1 MVRLKTDN
9 LADGAIPVSLLQ
21 TVRDIFSF
29 MKGNV
34 LVMTICE
41 CVWRST
47 VDVIWP
53 FLPLYIKFLGGSNET
68 IGVIMAVGNAASLI
82 LYPVGGHIADYQ
94 GRIKL
99 IATMTFV
106 YACAFLIPAFTST
119 WEWLAVGMFIQSLVS
134 FYFPA
139 RQALIADSIP
149 PVKRGTGFAA
159 TVAIPSAFGMA
170 APIIGSYLINRFTI
184 GPAMKGLYFVS
195 FFIASGI
202 ALYRFRALKE
212 TVDNPNRLELSVAK
226 FPSLVVESY
235 KSVFGVLKDI
245 PKRLWTLSFL
255 VSSAVF
261 FGALTSSF
269 WIVRATEI
277 IGLEVS
283 EWANVVL
290 ISGLVSVIM
299 GIPAGSMVDRYSKK
313 KIAGICMIL
322 GAGLVYAFLVAST
335 YTHIAILAVLTTLI
349 NSFMNPSFQSLF
361 ADMTPKEQRGRVLA
375 SIGGGGVWIMRG
387 AYGSGVLGKLLQTI
401 GMLLSGY
408 LYAYNNQLPWL
419 IMAGALL
426 IIGVLFLLLV
436 EEPKVAEL

>member
-1 MVRLKTDN
+1 MQ
-9 LADGAIPVSLLQ
+9 AI
-21 TVRDIFSF
+21 RDIFSF
-29 MKGNV
+29 MRGNV

-53 FLPLYIKFLGGSNET
+53 FLPLYVKFLGGSNET
-68 IGVIMAVGNAASLI
+68 IGIIMGVGNAASLI

-99 IATMTFV
+99 ISTMTFV
-106 YACAFLIPAFTST
+106 YGSAFLITAFTDT
-119 WEWLAVGMFIQSLVS
+119 WQWLAVGMFIQSLVS

-149 PVKRGTGFAA
+149 PVKRGIGFAT

-170 APIIGSYLINRFTI
+170 APIIGSYLIDRYTI

-202 ALYRFRALKE
+202 ALFRFKYLKE
-212 TVDNPNRLELSVAK
+212 TVDNPNRLELSISK
-226 FPSLVVESY
+226 FPGLVTESY
-235 KSVFGVLKDI
+235 KSVFGVLRHV
-245 PKRLWTLSFL
+245 PKRLWTMSFL

-261 FGALTSSF
+261 FGSLTSSF
-269 WIVRATEI
+269 WIIRATEV
-277 IGLEVS
+277 IGITVS
-283 EWANVVL
+283 QWASVVL

-299 GIPAGSMVDRYSKK
+299 GIPAGSIVDRYSKK
-313 KIAGICMIL
+313 MIAGVCMIV
-322 GAGLVYAFLVAST
+322 GAGLVYAFLLATT
-335 YTHIAILAVLTTLI
+335 YTHIAILAVLTTLV

-361 ADMTPKEQRGRVLA
+361 ADMTPKEQRGRILA

-387 AYGSGVLGKLLQTI
+387 AYGSGILGKLLQTI

-408 LYAYNNQLPWL
+408 LYAYNTSLPWL
-419 IMAGALL
+419 IMSGT
-426 IIGVLFLLLV
+426 LLV
-436 EEPKVAEL
+436 LGILFIMLVDEPKVAEL

>member
-1 MVRLKTDN
+1 M
-9 LADGAIPVSLLQ
+9 Q
-21 TVRDIFSF
+21 TIRDIFSF

-34 LVMTICE
+34 LVMTVCE

-47 VDVIWP
+47 VDVLWP

-106 YACAFLIPAFTST
+106 YACAFLIPAFTNT

-149 PVKRGTGFAA
+149 PVKRGIGFAT

-170 APIIGSYLINRFTI
+170 APIIGSYLIDTYTI

-202 ALYRFRALKE
+202 SLYRFRALKE
-212 TVDNPNRLELSVAK
+212 TVDNPNRMELSVAK

-235 KSVFGVLKDI
+235 KSVFGVLKDV

-255 VSSAVF
+255 VSTSVF

-269 WIVRATEI
+269 WVVRATEV
-277 IGLEVS
+277 IGLS
-283 EWANVVL
+283 ISQWATVTM
-290 ISGLVSVIM
+290 ISGFVSVIM
-299 GIPAGSMVDRYSKK
+299 GIPAGSIVDRYSKK
-313 KIAGICMIL
+313 KIAGLCMIL

-335 YTHIAILAVLTTLI
+335 FTHIAFLAVLATLI

-408 LYAYNNQLPWL
+408 LYAYNTSYPWL
-419 IMAGALL
+419 IMSGAFLVL
-426 IIGVLFLLLV
+426 GVLFLITV
-436 EEPKVAEL
+436 DESHAAEL

>member
-1 MVRLKTDN
+1 
-9 LADGAIPVSLLQ
+9 
-21 TVRDIFSF
+21 
-29 MKGNV
+29 
-34 LVMTICE
+34 
-41 CVWRST
+41 
-47 VDVIWP
+47 
-53 FLPLYIKFLGGSNET
+53 
-68 IGVIMAVGNAASLI
+68 
-82 LYPVGGHIADYQ
+82 
-94 GRIKL
+94 
-99 IATMTFV
+99 MTFV
-106 YACAFLIPAFTST
+106 YGSAFLIPAFTST

-149 PVKRGTGFAA
+149 PVKRGIGFAT

-170 APIIGSYLINRFTI
+170 APIIGSYLIETYTI

-202 ALYRFRALKE
+202 AFYRVKALKE
-212 TVDNPNRLELSVAK
+212 TIDNPNRLELTLAK

-235 KSVFGVLKDI
+235 KSVFSVLKDV
-245 PKRLWTLSFL
+245 PGRLWTLSSL

-269 WIVRATEI
+269 WVIRATEI
-277 IGLEVS
+277 IGLTVS
-283 EWANVVL
+283 QWANVTL

-299 GIPAGSMVDRYSKK
+299 GIPAGSIVDRFSKK
-313 KIAGICMIL
+313 KIAGICLIL
-322 GAGLVYAFLVAST
+322 GSGLVYAFLIAT
-335 YTHIAILAVLTTLI
+335 TFTHIAILAVLTTLV

-401 GMLLSGY
+401 GMFLSGY
-408 LYAYNNQLPWL
+408 LYSYNVNFPWI
-419 IMAGALL
+419 IMSGAILV
-426 IIGVLFLLLV
+426 IGVLFLFV
-436 EEPKVAEL
+436 VDEPKEAEL